1 MKYGAVRIGH
11 VAYQIGVQIRS
22 GESTVRIPECEKTNT
37 VGSVFV
43 HTPSCSLVFCSQ
55 PLLFVLFVHNLYC
68 LFCFSVLTQK
78 QCYGV
83 NVRQLYARGGDTES
97 GSGATPAVLRTSM
110 EKRNMKKF
118 AMVLIDLTNTSMLAG
133 VPAAALFYSTGA
145 AALAHMTRAVTQ
157 VKTSAAQRC
166 AVHDRSCHACE
177 SH

>member
-22 GESTVRIPECEKTNT
+22 GETTVRIPEGTR
-37 VGSVFV
+37 SVFV

-145 AALAHMTRAVTQ
+145 AALAQMAV
-157 VKTSAAQRC
+157 AQSR
-166 AVHDRSCHACE
+166 R
-177 SH
+177 

>member
-1 MKYGAVRIGH
+1 MGSH
-11 VAYQIGVQIRS
+11 EQSSS
-22 GESTVRIPECEKTNT
+22 GENRECRGFHFQGPTFCGFWFTE
-37 VGSVFV
+37 SV
-43 HTPSCSLVFCSQ
+43 
-55 PLLFVLFVHNLYC
+55 N
-68 LFCFSVLTQK
+68 
-78 QCYGV
+78 
-83 NVRQLYARGGDTES
+83 AERGGDPES

-166 AVHDRSCHACE
+166 AVHDRSCDACE